1 MAQKTVA
8 ITFFTYSA
16 ALNFF
21 AEENDGCLDVM
32 VFLFCFAYRVINP
45 CCISYNNTLQEFR
58 SLIGVAC
65 QMHDRVQFDEL
76 CDRLWNSSARSEHSF
91 SVYSRLWTMLCAL
104 GREMSGSQ
112 GTLISLILRLSFPTT
127 ASAQLKLLSVE
138 DILSVGVAAWQHLS
152 CHCRRCITTLTLL
165 FRWHYK
171 CAVQLHQLGLNLHR
185 CDHPSH
191 SKIKSRGVPRHL
203 TILPAGQPTI
213 NWMYGDTT
221 CLRRSLVPV
230 RQICSTRTHYVVKSE
245 VDNVTSSETCHYLMF

>member
-76 CDRLWNSSARSEHSF
+76 CDRL
-91 SVYSRLWTMLCAL
+91 
-104 GREMSGSQ
+104 
-112 GTLISLILRLSFPTT
+112 
-127 ASAQLKLLSVE
+127 
-138 DILSVGVAAWQHLS
+138 
-152 CHCRRCITTLTLL
+152 
-165 FRWHYK
+165 
-171 CAVQLHQLGLNLHR
+171 
-185 CDHPSH
+185 
-191 SKIKSRGVPRHL
+191 
-203 TILPAGQPTI
+203 
-213 NWMYGDTT
+213 
-221 CLRRSLVPV
+221 
-230 RQICSTRTHYVVKSE
+230 
-245 VDNVTSSETCHYLMF
+245 